1 MYYLIWAWIYFV
13 SIILFFVEAVLKYG
27 QQPIINRD
35 SLSPCFYS
43 IHQGVFIMSNS
54 MRFSYFNITHNV
66 SGNIGVNIYNDYVT
80 VGRYF
85 VVEWGN
91 MVCTINATRGTF
103 PLALTDDLDSLQNRF
118 ISTRHDFDNLT
129 KLLTKANGGE
139 PIPLHPASMREL
151 CEHDS
156 YELKRLMLSTY
167 TMRMNALTYSSLPS
181 HKRRRIEQL
190 VDSRM
195 ERTLRHHLYNGH
207 YTQPVTYKDI
217 TLSASKYK
225 TVCDARTRL
234 NESIKLAIKDRDWKD
249 VAKEIRRFEWVL
261 DDRKARLSD
270 ETLERLN
277 ELAKDEGYILRCDC
291 GHVDDRDNT
300 HYEVGLLGRD
310 DVCIDCFDEYYVYV
324 EDEDA
329 YWHTDDAYYHESDGN
344 YYSYEEAGD
353 DDEDDDGLRSY
364 STNVLGILSV
374 DRAIKSSHFGD
385 FLLGVELEMCAGSDF
400 TVREAAEDVIQE
412 LGPDYC
418 IAKSDGSLP
427 RDGFEIV
434 TAPRGLTEHI
444 KRFKEWVIKSSYRA
458 WNSGECGLHVHID
471 SRAFNA
477 LTLGKFI
484 KFINAD
490 DNADFIRKLAGRHPL
505 RDEQARQYC
514 AAESQ
519 SILANPKTALKGK
532 DSSRY
537 RMVNTA
543 GLDRNEMRRLGMDTD
558 TCNGGKFNTVELR
571 IFRASLKKERLLSQ
585 IEFTHAA
592 VMFCRTASMLDL
604 TESAFRTWLSKR
616 TGSYPS
622 LAKWYEVAPKKKANP
637 NTTASVSSDESVS
650 A

>member
-1 MYYLIWAWIYFV
+1 
-13 SIILFFVEAVLKYG
+13 
-27 QQPIINRD
+27 
-35 SLSPCFYS
+35 
-43 IHQGVFIMSNS
+43 MSNS
-54 MRFSYFNITHNV
+54 MRFSYFNITHDV
-66 SGNIGVNIYNDYVT
+66 SGKIGLFTHIDYVT

-103 PLALTDDLDSLQNRF
+103 PLALTDDLDSLQNRY
-118 ISTRHDFDNLT
+118 ISTRQDFDNLT
-129 KLLTKANGGE
+129 KLLTRFNDGE
-139 PIPLHPASMREL
+139 PIPLYRASMRALWEL
-151 CEHDS
+151 DS
-156 YELKRLMLSTY
+156 YELKRLLWSTY
-167 TMRMNALTYSSLPS
+167 AMRMNALTYSSLPS
-181 HKRRRIEQL
+181 HKRSRIEHL
-190 VDSRM
+190 VASLM
-195 ERTLRHHLYNGH
+195 TRTLGHHVYYSC
-207 YTQPVTYKDI
+207 YTPPVTYKNI
-217 TLSASKYK
+217 PLSPSKYK
-225 TVCDARTRL
+225 AVCDARTRL
-234 NESIKLAIKDRDWKD
+234 NKFIKQAIKDHEWEG
-249 VAKEIRRFEWVL
+249 VAEEIRRFERVVN
-261 DDRKARLSD
+261 DRAAQLSD
-270 ETLERLN
+270 ETLERFN
-277 ELAKDEGYILRCDC
+277 ELAEDEGHILRCDC

-300 HYEVGLLGRD
+300 HFDVGRRGRD
-310 DVCIDCFDEYYVYV
+310 DVCADCFDEYYVYV

-329 YWHTDDAYYHESDGN
+329 YWHTDDAYYHEADGN
-344 YYSYEEAGD
+344 YYSYEECD
-353 DDEDDDGLRSY
+353 DEDDDDEDEDDDGLRSY

-400 TVREAAEDVIQE
+400 TVSEAAEDVLQE

-444 KRFKEWVIKSSYRA
+444 KRFKEWEIKSSYRA
-458 WNSGECGLHVHID
+458 WNSGQCGLHVHID

-505 RDEQARQYC
+505 RDDQARHYC

-543 GLDRNEMRRLGMDTD
+543 GLDRSEMRRLGMDID

-592 VMFCRTASMLDL
+592 VMFCRTASMAVQAHRVIPIACQVVRGCAQE
-604 TESAFRTWLSKR
+604 ESQPQRRCPRVF
-616 TGSYPS
+616 
-622 LAKWYEVAPKKKANP
+622 
-637 NTTASVSSDESVS
+637 
-650 A
+650 